1 MGAETSRFEWGK
13 VSIKICVENIC
24 VSIYRENE
32 LNWGIL
38 FFNNSKVQV
47 RQCNIGKFE
56 GNSLIGKIVI
66 LFWELHQIWGSG
78 VYLD

>member
-1 MGAETSRFEWGK
+1 MRKPVVLSGGE
-13 VSIKICVENIC
+13 VSINICVENIC
-24 VSIYRENE
+24 VSICRENK
-32 LNWGIL
+32 LNWGTF

-66 LFWELHQIWGSG
+66 LFLELNQIWGSA